1 MLRRAV
7 LIAPPCE
14 DRPAFNLAVLL
25 WREGR
30 KDEAADAWL
39 GFRYG
44 VSGSVPN
51 APGVRGHYQQLAAQ
65 ARNERSRLSALSDD
79 PSDRIKSHVP
89 PRAHPTTPVDAREQ
103 GGGVTRAEGGGAGGD
118 EGGKVS
124 ALQRCLM
131 DLMLLG
137 YRLGS

>member
-7 LIAPPCE
+7 LIAPPFE

-30 KDEAADAWL
+30 KEEAADAWL
-39 GFRYG
+39 GFRYD
-44 VSGSVPN
+44 VSGPVPN
-51 APGVRGHYQQLAAQ
+51 APGVRGHYQQLAQQ
-65 ARNERSRLSALSDD
+65 ARNERSRLAALSAD
-79 PSDRIKSHVP
+79 PADRIKSHVP

-103 GGGVTRAEGGGAGGD
+103 GGGSGRGGAGG
-118 EGGKVS
+118 GGGVS
-124 ALQRCLM
+124 ALQRCLL
-131 DLMLLG
+131 DLVLLG